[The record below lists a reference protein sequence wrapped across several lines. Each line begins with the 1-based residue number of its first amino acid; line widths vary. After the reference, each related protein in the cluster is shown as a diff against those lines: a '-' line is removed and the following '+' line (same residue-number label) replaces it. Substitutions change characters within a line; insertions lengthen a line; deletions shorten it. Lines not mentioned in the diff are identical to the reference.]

1 MRTRCLGCMEEYDD
15 AYGLCPNCGYEPDT
29 DVDSPIHMQPGVVL
43 HGRYLIGKVLGFGGF
58 GVTYIGW
65 DFTLQQKVAIKEYL
79 PSEFATRMIGQ
90 TQVPVFG
97 GKKEEQ
103 FDDGMEKFVEEGPW
117 IVLNIF
123 HAAVCRLRGRSRL
136 HSE

>member
-1 MRTRCLGCMEEYDD
+1 MHWQRGLFVRYDD
-15 AYGLCPNCGYEPDT
+15 AYGLCPNCGYKPDT

-79 PSEFATRMIGQ
+79 PSEFATRMIDQ
-90 TQVPVFG
+90 TQVTVFG